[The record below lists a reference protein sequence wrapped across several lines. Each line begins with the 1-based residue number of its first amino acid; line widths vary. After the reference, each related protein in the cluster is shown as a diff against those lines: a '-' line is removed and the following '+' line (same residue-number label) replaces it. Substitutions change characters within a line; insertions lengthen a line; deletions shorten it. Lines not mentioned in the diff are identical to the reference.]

1 MGIWGIDVAVE
12 DDFFEHE
19 DDISADA
26 LMEAS
31 FEHSEDLRV
40 EREGRE

>member
-1 MGIWGIDVAVE
+1 MIADSFGVLE

-19 DDISADA
+19 DDIAADA

-31 FEHSEDLRV
+31 EE
-40 EREGRE
+40 E